1 MTEEKIG
8 SYASQIETNVKKT
21 KEGFILNG
29 NKRWIGNGDGDF
41 MVVYAKN
48 LNTKKI
54 NGTLSINLGFVVDMK
69 LPGIRR
75 IKIQNKLG
83 MREVQNYQIYFENV
97 QLSEDAFLPEAEN
110 YRKGI

>member
-1 MTEEKIG
+1 
-8 SYASQIETNVKKT
+8 
-21 KEGFILNG
+21 
-29 NKRWIGNGDGDF
+29 

-48 LNTKKI
+48 LSTKKI
-54 NGTLSINLGFVVDMK
+54 NGFVVDMK
-69 LPGIRR
+69 LPGVRR

-83 MREVQNYQIYFENV
+83 MREVQNYQIYFDNV